1 MCAQTNENVRQR
13 SRHAFEV
20 LCVIMLASKMFLIY
34 RLILGNC
41 YFTLDVKNFKLIRI
55 LYLKQ
60 DQIYLHCY
68 YRGETLYT
76 KFLDTVTTELIW
88 LKFELEID

>member
-1 MCAQTNENVRQR
+1 MGMSDKGR
-13 SRHAFEV
+13 AFEV

-41 YFTLDVKNFKLIRI
+41 YFTLDVKYFKPIRI